1 MSFPP
6 ADTALKKLRREVAL
20 HAAQTEIAPTDEH
33 DSVSI
38 RDEQKRLHTTIIEMD
53 TRHRNEKER
62 LHTTIAEQGARH
74 NAELQRV
81 HQMMNELEARS
92 ILAFP
97 NADLIGH
104 HAEHLSIK
112 EKYKFW
118 QSLRMTTGMAAFW
131 VALAMMLIFAFTS
144 RK

>member
-1 MSFPP
+1 MQFPP
-6 ADTALKKLRREVAL
+6 DDAGKKLRRDVKF
-20 HAAQTEIAPTDEH
+20 HAAQTEIAPTDEN

-62 LHTTIAEQGARH
+62 LHTTIVEQDTRH

-92 ILAFP
+92 ALAFP

-104 HAEHLSIK
+104 HAEHLGAK
-112 EKYKFW
+112 EEREFW
-118 QSLRMTTGMAAFW
+118 KKLRMTTGMAAFW
-131 VALAMMLIFAFTS
+131 VALAMLLMFAFTS

>member
-1 MSFPP
+1 MQFPP
-6 ADTALKKLRREVAL
+6 DDASKKLRRDVAF
-20 HAAQTEIAPTDEH
+20 HAAQTEIASKDEQ
-33 DSVSI
+33 DSLSI
-38 RDEQKRLHTTIIEMD
+38 RDEQKRLHTTIVELD

-62 LHTTIAEQGARH
+62 LHTTIAEQDARH
-74 NAELQRV
+74 NADLQRV
-81 HQMMNELEARS
+81 HQMINDLEVRS
-92 ILAFP
+92 ALAFP

-131 VALAMMLIFAFTS
+131 VALAMLLMFAFTS